1 MIPVLLAAYT
11 FSPLI
16 AGPFLRE
23 SAYSI
28 RLIYFCSFLVPA
40 VYFLAS
46 TAVCVFR
53 SAWLDAVGSAFFAC
67 WSVIILSIVRK
78 AL

>member
-1 MIPVLLAAYT
+1 MIPILLAAYT
-11 FSPLI
+11 FSPFI
-16 AGPFLRE
+16 AGPFVRE

-28 RLIYFCSFLVPA
+28 RLTYFYSFFVPA
-40 VYFLAS
+40 VYFFAG
-46 TAVCVFR
+46 TVVCVFR